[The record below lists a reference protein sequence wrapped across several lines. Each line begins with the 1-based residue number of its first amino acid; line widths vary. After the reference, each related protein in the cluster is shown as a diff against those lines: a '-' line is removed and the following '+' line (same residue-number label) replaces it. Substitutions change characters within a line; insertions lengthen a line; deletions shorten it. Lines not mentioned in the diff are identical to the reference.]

1 MKILIIEDET
11 LAANRLQKLVSEID
25 PSIEIAKITDSI
37 TESVAFLNEQKVD
50 LILSDI
56 QLADGLSFEIYKQV
70 KIDCPIIFTTAYDQ
84 YAISAFETKGID
96 YILKPIEKS
105 RLEKSFNKFKDLNT
119 KQDIDIEALKSLI
132 SEKQEQSYKKRF
144 MIKVGDKIK
153 SITSEEINAFYS
165 LQKGTYLLTNS
176 GRNYVVDYSLE
187 EVIQLLN
194 PNHFF
199 KINRKVI
206 VNIFS
211 IKEIISHSNSRLKL
225 VIPHLEIDE
234 VIVAREKVNE
244 FKKWIDQ

>member
-11 LAANRLQKLVSEID
+11 LAANRLQKLVLEID
-25 PSIEIAKITDSI
+25 PSIEIAEVTDSI
-37 TESVAFLNEQKVD
+37 SESVAFLNEQKVD

-119 KQDIDIEALKSLI
+119 KQNIDIEALKSLI

-144 MIKVGDKIK
+144 MIKVGDKIR

-194 PNHFF
+194 PNQFF

-225 VIPHLEIDE
+225 VIPYLELDE

>member
-11 LAANRLQKLVSEID
+11 RAANRLQKLVLEID
-25 PSIEIAKITDSI
+25 PSIEIVQITDSI
-37 TESVAFLNEQKVD
+37 VESVAFLNEQKVD

-70 KIDCPIIFTTAYDQ
+70 KINCPIIFTTAYDQ

-105 RLEKSFNKFKDLNT
+105 RLEQSFNKFKDLNT
-119 KQDIDIEALKSLI
+119 KQDIDIDALKSLI
-132 SEKQEQSYKKRF
+132 SKNQEVSYKKRF

-153 SITSEEINAFYS
+153 SIPTEEINAFYS

-176 GRNYVVDYSLE
+176 GRNYVVDYALE

-194 PNHFF
+194 PNKFF

-225 VIPHLEIDE
+225 VIPHLELDE

>member
-11 LAANRLQKLVSEID
+11 RAANRLQKLVLEID
-25 PSIEIAKITDSI
+25 PSIEIVQITDSI
-37 TESVAFLNEQKVD
+37 VESVAFLNEQKVD

-70 KIDCPIIFTTAYDQ
+70 KINCPIIFTTAYDQ

-105 RLEKSFNKFKDLNT
+105 RLEQSFNKFKDLNT
-119 KQDIDIEALKSLI
+119 KQDIDIDALKSLI
-132 SEKQEQSYKKRF
+132 SKNQEVSYKKRF

-153 SITSEEINAFYS
+153 SIPTEEINAFYS

-176 GRNYVVDYSLE
+176 GRNYVVDYALE

-194 PNHFF
+194 PNKFF
-199 KINRKVI
+199 KINRKKI
-206 VNIFS
+206 HI
-211 IKEIISHSNSRLKL
+211 IKKKIHIPL
-225 VIPHLEIDE
+225 VIFINFLTI
-234 VIVAREKVNE
+234 RFQFQVNRSRIIRH
-244 FKKWIDQ
+244 K